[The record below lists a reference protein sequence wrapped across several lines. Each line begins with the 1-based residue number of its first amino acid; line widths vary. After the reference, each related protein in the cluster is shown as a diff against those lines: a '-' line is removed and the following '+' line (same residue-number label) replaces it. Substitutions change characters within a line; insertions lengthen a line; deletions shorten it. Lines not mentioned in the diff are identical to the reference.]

1 MDFTTLFSQI
11 GSLSETMN
19 MNHRNLFLSFVVL
32 VICWA
37 SVDGGRSKKAP
48 PEEED
53 PVNDVK
59 VHFLVELIGKQLYD
73 YVKRP
78 KYKFY
83 IYMTI
88 GKLPNEQST
97 IALLSTLCNVL
108 YGCCVWVG
116 FLFFRRDYMLLGT
129 LLTLY
134 VGPAIILVLIGLVGL
149 TMAAFAIYPVT
160 SVFVMWLFY
169 FLTSQLAQTLGKSL
183 GLDADKDGD
192 VDFLDLL
199 HWMASTR
206 VGKICG
212 FPALYDVLNKLNSD
226 PFQEIHRRL
235 DQITEHIDQ
244 SLPPRTTNDK
254 KSR

>member
-1 MDFTTLFSQI
+1 M
-11 GSLSETMN
+11 
-19 MNHRNLFLSFVVL
+19 MNHRKGTLFLSIVVL
-32 VICWA
+32 ILCCA
-37 SVDGGRSKKAP
+37 SVDGARSKKEP
-48 PEEED
+48 TEERESD
-53 PVNDVK
+53 LVDSVE
-59 VHFLVELIGKQLYD
+59 VHYLVELIGKQLYA
-73 YVKRP
+73 YVRRP

-116 FLFFRRDYMLLGT
+116 FLFLRRDYMLLGT

-134 VGPAIILVLIGLVGL
+134 VGPAIILILIGLLGL
-149 TMAAFAIYPVT
+149 MLAAFAIYPVT
-160 SVFVMWLFY
+160 SVFVMWLFF
-169 FLTSQLAQTLGKSL
+169 FLTSQLAQTLGQYL
-183 GLDADKDGD
+183 GLDVDEDGD

-199 HWMASTR
+199 HWFASTK
-206 VGKICG
+206 VGKFLG
-212 FPALYDVLNKLNSD
+212 FPALYEVLNKLNRD

-244 SLPPRTTNDK
+244 SLPPPAITNNK
-254 KSR
+254 KSM